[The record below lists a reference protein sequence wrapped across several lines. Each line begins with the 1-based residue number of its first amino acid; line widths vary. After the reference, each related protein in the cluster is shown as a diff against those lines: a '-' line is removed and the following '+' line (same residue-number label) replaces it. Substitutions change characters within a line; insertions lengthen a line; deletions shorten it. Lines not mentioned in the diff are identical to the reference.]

1 MFSSLELL
9 LQLKKDYSQSL
20 VSVLVGAGMSK
31 NAYETY
37 PSWVEL
43 LKDVVL
49 YLYEDEYNLKLANFT
64 LHPVPDF
71 SPDESALNA
80 IIQKYGS
87 LEIVSE
93 YIKRKG
99 INHEAIDAYIEKR
112 IPVVKKEK
120 RHYEICGQKIGAK
133 DLKVYKALLECGLF
147 ANIYTTNYDNLL
159 ELSQIILNLQKY
171 SGPIVDS
178 QGLSNSLAKPSIIK
192 IHGSLRSGDDNGKPY
207 GFDNDK
213 NTLYIIS
220 KEDYE
225 TYPQKH
231 EAFSILMKLAML
243 RGKFLLVGFSG
254 NDPNYLQWLQWMK
267 DVLDKAPDDN
277 KVESIKVY
285 LIDANKSVKDNIPED
300 RQLFFEN
307 HHIGVIRLFEKNV
320 ITEILGG
327 DSLLSL
333 PEKRKVSSEPEL
345 SAATLLEGLFSYI
358 KNSSEDEREM
368 LAGRGKLSVKYT
380 SNSTYLSEYNQL
392 WSEIDSKIRA
402 KEELESYIEKVRQL
416 RLRYSLP
423 KIVHYQ
429 NSIINTLVTR
439 KEKLNTEEAE
449 VFALACYDMGLLP
462 CCFGDYAHKDVVAA
476 SSLWN
481 SLWHREET
489 LDCASEELLKGSTDE
504 IRYENI
510 LRLAFQ
516 FRFDELRKSLG
527 EWKPKGEWI
536 QKKATFLSLFVR
548 DTSVL
553 EPLDK
558 YIEKV
563 DSPIL
568 KMNASIIA
576 NVIYSQFPSKYPL
589 DEYWNQGFAGISEI
603 SKYIIGRIDEKKEDI
618 RPYGNTARSFAF
630 SKSNTSL
637 CESLRLLYYI
647 IEWGISTSHRST
659 NYINGADWY
668 KAFRHLY
675 KLFPYPCL
683 YYSIQYIDKNLLR
696 RIGQDFAYDFDLRDW
711 TSRALVTLLDSI
723 GGKNTPKS
731 FIYGMLILSGEL
743 YISVSEEMWY
753 DSFLTNVLC
762 PMLDKWN
769 EFDENDELF
778 GNVCKAVDNIKN
790 AAHVKEVF
798 ILFLKHIDKNPR
810 LANVI
815 ICDKLHLD
823 KLEENALNGKKEIE
837 NLIEGHSL
845 KDTYSILYVLNHYK
859 LLTSN
864 QSTRITQKAKSD
876 GIDFSATNH
885 VALIQ
890 LSYLFYDKEILEQI
904 KKYVLRLDIWNCGI
918 SEKMFVQPSAFAIS
932 RLSPFIMWTPEE
944 IEVIF
949 SNMELN
955 LHKMEAHKPSDGFDK
970 FWSNDYV
977 ELLYDMQSYLF
988 ENKSEYPRPDLK
1000 KLIDERLMVEQG
1012 FLDSIT
1018 ALQGEDVHQ
1027 ISNTVNIINAEMEI
1041 NKSIN
1046 GHTTEIS
1053 LIIDRLLLKQSVG
1066 MNFLLSEISYLLKT
1080 YKVQMIEQYGEKI
1093 RVLLKSFQNIDYR
1106 QLNISLPLAYK
1117 SLHNIADILK
1127 DRDRFEEVTNYWLN
1141 SEDVKRFAEAKLNNR
1156 DL

>member
-9 LQLKKDYSQSL
+9 LQLKTDYSQGL

-31 NAYETY
+31 NAYEFY

-64 LHPVPDF
+64 LHPVSGF
-71 SPDESALNA
+71 APDESALNA

-93 YIKRKG
+93 YIRRKG

-112 IPVVKKEK
+112 IPIIKQEK
-120 RHYEICGQKIGAK
+120 RHHEICGQKINTK
-133 DLKVYKALLECGLF
+133 NLKVYEALFECGLF
-147 ANIYTTNYDNLL
+147 SNIYTTNYDNLL
-159 ELSQIILNLQKY
+159 EESQKILKLNKF

-192 IHGSLRSGDDNGKPY
+192 IHGSLRSDDDNGKPY

-254 NDPNYLQWLQWMK
+254 NDPNYLHWLQWMK

-285 LIDANKSVKDNIPED
+285 LIDANNSEKDIIPED
-300 RQLFFEN
+300 RQLFFDN
-307 HHIGVIRLFEKNV
+307 HHIGVIRLSDKKV
-320 ITEILGG
+320 IAEILGA
-327 DSLLSL
+327 DPVLSVSD
-333 PEKRKVSSEPEL
+333 RKISSEPEI
-345 SAATLLEGLFSYI
+345 SAASLLEGLFRYI
-358 KNSSEDEREM
+358 NQGTENNLEM
-368 LAGRGKLSVKYT
+368 SNVRLNQPVKCT
-380 SNSTYLSEYNQL
+380 SNSTYLSEYNQI
-392 WSEIDSKIRA
+392 WSEIDSKLRA
-402 KEELESYIEKVRQL
+402 KEELASCIEKVREL

-423 KIVHYQ
+423 KIVYYQ
-429 NSIINTLVTR
+429 NSIINTLVSR
-439 KEKLNTEEAE
+439 KEKLSKDEAE
-449 VFALACYDMGLLP
+449 VFALACYDIGLLP
-462 CCFGDYAHKDVVAA
+462 CCFGDYAHKDIVAA

-481 SLWHREET
+481 YLRHREET
-489 LDCASEELLKGSTDE
+489 LDCASEELLEGSTDE

-548 DTSVL
+548 DSSVL
-553 EPLDK
+553 VPLDR
-558 YIEKV
+558 YIDKV

-568 KMNASIIA
+568 KLNASIIA

-589 DEYWNQGFAGISEI
+589 DEYWNQGFAGIYEI
-603 SKYIIGRIDEKKEDI
+603 SKFIVGKIDEKKEDI
-618 RPYGNTARSFAF
+618 RPYGNTVRSFTF

-637 CESLRLLYYI
+637 CESLRLLFYI
-647 IEWGISTSHRST
+647 IEWGISTNHLST
-659 NYINGADWY
+659 IYINGTDWY

-683 YYSIQYIDKNLLR
+683 YYSIQYRDKNLLR
-696 RIGQDFAYDFDLRDW
+696 RIGQDYAYDFDLRDW
-711 TSRALVTLLDSI
+711 TSKALVMLLDSI
-723 GGKNTPKS
+723 GSKSTPRS

-743 YISVSEEMWY
+743 FVSVPEEIWY
-753 DSFLTNVLC
+753 DSFLMNVLR

-778 GNVCKAVDNIKN
+778 GNICNAVDNIKN
-790 AAHVKEVF
+790 TAHIKEVF
-798 ILFLKHIDKNPR
+798 VLFLKFIDKNSR

-815 ICDKLHLD
+815 ICDKLHLG
-823 KLEENALNGKKEIE
+823 KLEKNALDGINGIDY
-837 NLIEGHSL
+837 LIETLSL

-859 LLTSN
+859 LLTTT
-864 QSTRITQKAKSD
+864 QVLRIEQKATGE
-876 GIDFSATNH
+876 GIEFCKTNH
-885 VALIQ
+885 IALIQ
-890 LSYLFYDKEILEQI
+890 LSYLFGDKELLDQI
-904 KKYVLRLDIWNCGI
+904 KKYVLELDIWNCGI

-932 RLSPFIMWTPEE
+932 RLSPSIMWSPEE
-944 IEVIF
+944 IDTIF
-949 SNMELN
+949 SNMEQN
-955 LHKMEAHKPSDGFDK
+955 LRKMEAHKPSDGFDK
-970 FWSNDYV
+970 FWRNDYV
-977 ELLYDMQSYLF
+977 DLLYDMQSYLY
-988 ENKSEYPRPDLK
+988 ENEKGCPRPDLQ
-1000 KLIDERLMVEQG
+1000 KLIDQRLFVEQG
-1012 FLDSIT
+1012 FQDLIT
-1018 ALQGEDVHQ
+1018 ALQNDDNHQ
-1027 ISNTVNIINAEMEI
+1027 IIHAVNFINDKIA
-1041 NKSIN
+1041 KSRQISEYS
-1046 GHTTEIS
+1046 TELS
-1053 LIIDRLLLKQSVG
+1053 LIIDRLLLFRPAG
-1066 MNFLLSEISYLLKT
+1066 MNYLLSEISYLVREYT
-1080 YKVQMIEQYGEKI
+1080 SQMTEQYKDKI
-1093 RVLLKSFQNIDYR
+1093 RALLISFKQIDYR
-1106 QLNISLPLAYK
+1106 ALNISLPLAYD
-1117 SLHNIADILK
+1117 SLYKIANKLK
-1127 DRDRFEEVTNYWLN
+1127 DNELYKDVVDYWLN
-1141 SEDVKRFAEAKLNNR
+1141 NEDVNRFVQV
-1156 DL
+1156 D